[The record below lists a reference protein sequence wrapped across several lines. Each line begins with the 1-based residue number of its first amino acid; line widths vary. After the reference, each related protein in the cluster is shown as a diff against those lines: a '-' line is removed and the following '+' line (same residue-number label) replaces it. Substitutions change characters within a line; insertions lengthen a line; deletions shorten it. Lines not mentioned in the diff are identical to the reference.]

1 MKTKTK
7 HWRVGD
13 PNKLSKHGGAI
24 EFKFDVFAGDEL
36 LASFGGPQG
45 KANARLIASAP
56 DLLAAAVEAKHVL
69 CALARHQ
76 AFEGDALEFNEGGIG
91 YEAIE
96 LLQAAIAKVEEA
108 A

>member
-1 MKTKTK
+1 METKWYAHNTDEPYQDITS
-7 HWRVGD
+7 D
-13 PNKLSKHGGAI
+13 PDGAEDSI
-24 EFKFDVFAGDEL
+24 AHVY
-36 LASFGGPQG
+36 GP
-45 KANARLIASAP
+45 KMEANARLIAAAP
-56 DLLAAAVEAKHVL
+56 GLLAAAVEAKHAL